1 MDNRQTDVAQTTD
14 SAAHATAEPPHGRI
28 RVAVATKDGAL
39 VDLHFG
45 HVRAFDVY
53 EAGADGVIHLERRG
67 IDKYC
72 KDDDDR
78 ATRMKGILQ
87 VIGDCKGVLIARI
100 GPVPK
105 EMLAA
110 AGLDAADDYAFQP
123 VMDSVATFFARWQAN
138 TATAPAPAPEA
149 DGPGK
154 AERLMHAMLR
164 VSDIERS
171 VDFYTRL
178 LGMQVISRR
187 EHRKNQ
193 FTQVYLGYGEGE
205 AGIGIELVQNWDREE
220 PYQHGDGFGHI
231 TIAVSGITALCNRL
245 AAEGVPMPR
254 PPRSQRHG
262 NTIVAFIDDPDGF
275 RIELVQG
282 GEGGTESP

>member
-1 MDNRQTDVAQTTD
+1 MDIGETSTNTGQEST
-14 SAAHATAEPPHGRI
+14 GI
-28 RVAVATKDGAL
+28 RVAVATKDGTL

-45 HVRAFDVY
+45 HVRAFDIY
-53 EAGADGVIHLERRG
+53 EAGAAGITHLEQRG

-78 ATRMKGILQ
+78 ATRMQGILQ
-87 VIGDCKGVLIARI
+87 VIGDCKGVLVARI

-123 VMDSVATFFARWQAN
+123 VAEAVAAFATKWR
-138 TATAPAPAPEA
+138 APAVPEPAPEP

-154 AERLMHAMLR
+154 AERFLHAMLR
-164 VSDIERS
+164 VNDLERS
-171 VDFYTRL
+171 IDFYTRL
-178 LGMQVISRR
+178 LGMQVIARR

-193 FTQVYLGYGEGE
+193 FTQVYLGYGDND
-205 AGIGIELVQNWDREE
+205 AAIGLELVFNWSREE
-220 PYQHGDGFGHI
+220 PYRHGDAFGHI
-231 TIAVSGITALCNRL
+231 AIAVSGINALCNRL

-262 NTIVAFIDDPDGF
+262 DIIVAFIDDPDGY
-275 RIELVQG
+275 RIELVQRP
-282 GEGGTESP
+282 EGSAESP

>member
-1 MDNRQTDVAQTTD
+1 METQQGLADEQTTPPGGG
-14 SAAHATAEPPHGRI
+14 AATGRL

-45 HVRAFDVY
+45 HVRTFEVYDVD
-53 EAGADGVIHLERRG
+53 ATGVFHLEQRG

-72 KDDDDR
+72 KEDDDR
-78 ATRMKGILQ
+78 AARMKGILQ
-87 VIGDCKGVLIARI
+87 VIGDCKAVLIARI

-110 AGLDAADDYAFQP
+110 AGLDAADDYGFQP
-123 VMDSVATFFARWQAN
+123 VSDSVAAYFARWRERA
-138 TATAPAPAPEA
+138 ASEPAPAPAE
-149 DGPGK
+149 GPGQ
-154 AERLMHAMLR
+154 AERLLHAMLR
-164 VSDIERS
+164 VADVEHS

-178 LGMQVISRR
+178 LGMQVIDRR

-193 FTQVYLGYGEGE
+193 FTQVYLGYGAGD
-205 AGIGIELVQNWDREE
+205 AGIALELVQNWSREE
-220 PYQHGDGFGHI
+220 PYQHGDAFGHI
-231 TIAVSGITALCNRL
+231 AIAVTGINALCNRL

-262 NTIVAFIDDPDGF
+262 DIIVAFIDDPDGY
-275 RIELVQG
+275 RIELVQRPAG
-282 GEGGTESP
+282 STESP

>member
-1 MDNRQTDVAQTTD
+1 MD
-14 SAAHATAEPPHGRI
+14 SAEPAASPLQPEAAAI
-28 RVAVATKDGAL
+28 RVAVATRDGTL

-45 HVRAFDVY
+45 HVRAFEVY
-53 EAGADGVIHLERRG
+53 EAGAAGVTHLERRD

-100 GPVPK
+100 GPAPK

-110 AGLDAADDYAFQP
+110 AGLNAADDYALQP
-123 VMDSVATFFARWQAN
+123 VGEAVAAFFAKWNEDDVEMAD
-138 TATAPAPAPEA
+138 APEA
-149 DGPGK
+149 DGPGHI
-154 AERLMHAMLR
+154 ERIMHAMLR

-178 LGMQVISRR
+178 LGMHVTSRR

-193 FTQVYLGYGEGE
+193 FTQVYLGTGEGD
-205 AGIGIELVQNWDREE
+205 AGIGIELVYNWSREE
-220 PYQHGDGFGHI
+220 PYQHGDAFGHI
-231 TIAVSGITALCNRL
+231 AIAVSAITALCSRL
-245 AAEGVPMPR
+245 AAEGVPIPR

-262 NTIVAFIDDPDGF
+262 DTIVAFIEDPDGY
-275 RIELVQG
+275 RIELVQRPAG
-282 GEGGTESP
+282 SEESP